1 MPIVQEIKKIN
12 SHLVTIAA
20 DVALQGGALEQVKMD
35 RSCRLCRAEEGSG
48 HEAEG
53 SWNDI

>member
-1 MPIVQEIKKIN
+1 MLIVQEIKKIN